1 MIYAIEP
8 HQYGA
13 HSDLLDQ
20 MFRLRARSFH
30 ERRHWRVAVV
40 DGREVDMFDDL
51 GPVYVISVTPERRV
65 VGSLRLLPTTG
76 PHMLADVFSDLMD
89 GDPIVRHPLIWESSR
104 FNVDTDAIDVVSENG
119 LNRATGEV
127 LSGLI
132 EVANRVGLSTVISVY
147 DLAVERILRRAGCS
161 VERIGSPKRFDGLA
175 TVAGLLDVGDEIIAR
190 MHARAGF
197 SQSVLSPQSRAALR
211 RVA

>member
-8 HQYGA
+8 HQYRQHA
-13 HSDLLDQ
+13 DLLDQ
-20 MFRLRARSFH
+20 MFRLRAKTFH
-30 ERRHWRVAVV
+30 ERRNWRVEVV
-40 DGREVDMFDDL
+40 DGREVDLFDDL
-51 GPVYVISVTPERRV
+51 GPVYVVSADEQGRV

-76 PHMLADVFSDLMD
+76 PHMLADVFSELMD
-89 GDPIVRHPLIWESSR
+89 GEPIVRHPLIWESSR
-104 FNVDTDAIDVVSENG
+104 FNVDTALVGDVSGNG

-132 EVANRVGLSTVISVY
+132 EVATRVGLDYVISVY
-147 DLAVERILRRAGCS
+147 DMAVERILRRAGCG

-175 TVAGLLDVGDEIIAR
+175 TVAGLLDVGEEVVAR
-190 MHARAGF
+190 MHQRAGF
-197 SQSVLSPQSRAALR
+197 PGSVLSPASQSTLR